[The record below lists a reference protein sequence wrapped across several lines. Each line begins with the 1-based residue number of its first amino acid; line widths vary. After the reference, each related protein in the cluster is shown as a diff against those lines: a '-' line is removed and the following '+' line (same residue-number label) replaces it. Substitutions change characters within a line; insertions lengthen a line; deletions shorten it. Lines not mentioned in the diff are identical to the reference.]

1 MAGTEPNSPW
11 KKHGFSVGDLLG
23 GIAGGAAALPQSMGL
38 GVVLFTAIGLD
49 AATGASAGLLG
60 AAVLSLAS
68 GMVGATRGMISA
80 PNGPVT
86 MLLVASLSTLVAGG
100 VQVSDLPLALTV
112 ILLLAGLVQF
122 IIGIAGGGQLVK
134 YIPFP
139 VVAGLVTGIGI
150 LMILSQVGSL
160 MGSLTQMLDEAWMGI
175 PVVTAL
181 ITLAGIVV
189 TRRYF
194 PRLPSVISGSLV
206 GIAGFHLLT
215 QFAPGSFPA
224 AWVVGD
230 IPSLHGIAGVPEFSA
245 VLRLPFADILAA
257 ALAVAL
263 LASIDSLLTA
273 VIADGRTGLRHDA
286 RRELAVQGTA
296 QIIVGL
302 LGGLGGGGTK
312 GSTLVAIDGGG
323 RRWSAVVAG
332 LVFLS
337 LLLFIGPVGRLLPVS
352 VLAGVIIYVGASM
365 LDVNI
370 FGWMSIRR
378 LRMDAVVAIT
388 VVVTT
393 LAYDLLVGL
402 VVGVVGSVLLF
413 IRGLLLQPVLHDR
426 ASGKERRSLKER
438 SGEERLLLDEYGDR
452 IVYAELRGNL
462 FFGTADRL
470 FTELMSDL
478 DRPVWMVIN
487 MRRVQHIDTSAL
499 HILRQMAAR
508 LQHNG
513 GTMVYA
519 NVYKHSSGT
528 RKIHK
533 AFTQLG
539 GTPGLPMVKTF
550 KSTDA
555 ALEYAEDSLLHSL
568 NWQPPADG
576 KRVALI
582 ANNLCADLSAATIE
596 ALSGVLRPLSL
607 DRKAQVYTQGDH
619 GDAVYLVLEGEIET
633 RLPTGVYHYKRIAKI
648 GPGGYFGSVAFL
660 QPGPR
665 STTAVVTR
673 KAELLVLTR
682 TALNSL
688 EQNGNREAA
697 LRILQSIV
705 KTVTGQLRWAR
716 EELARIESN

>member
-1 MAGTEPNSPW
+1 MAGAERGSLR
-11 KKHGFSVGDLLG
+11 KRHGFAVGDLLG

-60 AAVLSLAS
+60 AAVLSLSS
-68 GMVGATRGMISA
+68 GLVGATRGMISA

-86 MLLVASLSTLVAGG
+86 MLLVASLATLVAAG
-100 VQVSDLPLALTV
+100 VQGPDLPLALTV
-112 ILLLAGLVQF
+112 ILLLAGVFQF
-122 IIGIAGGGQLVK
+122 LFGIAGGGHLVK

-139 VVAGLVTGIGI
+139 VVAGLVTGIGV
-150 LMILSQVGSL
+150 LMILSQAT
-160 MGSLTQMLDEAWMGI
+160 SLTGNLAQVLDEIWRGI
-175 PVVTAL
+175 PALTAL
-181 ITLAGIVV
+181 ITLAGILV
-189 TRRYF
+189 TRRYMPKL
-194 PRLPSVISGSLV
+194 PRVICGFLV

-215 QFAPGSFPA
+215 QFMPGPFPA

-230 IPSLHGIAGVPEFSA
+230 IPSLEGIAGVPEASA
-245 VLRLPFADILAA
+245 LRRLPWADVLGA

-286 RRELAVQGTA
+286 RRELTVQGTA

-312 GSTLVAIDGGG
+312 GSTLVAIDSGG

-337 LLLFIGPVGRLLPVS
+337 LLLFIGPVGELLPVS
-352 VLAGVIIYVGASM
+352 VLAGVIIYVGVSM
-365 LDVNI
+365 IDINI
-370 FGWMSIRR
+370 FSWMSIRR
-378 LRMDAVVAIT
+378 LRMDAMVAIS
-388 VVVTT
+388 VIGTT
-393 LAYDLLVGL
+393 LAYGLLVGL

-413 IRGLLLQPVLHDR
+413 IRGQLMAPVLHDR

-438 SGEERLLLDEYGDR
+438 SREERVLLDDNGDR

-478 DRPVWMVIN
+478 ERPVWMVIN

-519 NVYKHSSGT
+519 NVSKHSSGT

-533 AFTQLG
+533 AFRQLG
-539 GTPGLPMVKTF
+539 GTLGLPVVKTF

-555 ALEYAEDSLLHSL
+555 ALEYAEDSLLDSL
-568 NWQPPADG
+568 DWQPPAAG
-576 KRVALI
+576 KRVALT
-582 ANNLCADLSAATIE
+582 ANNLCADLDAATIE
-596 ALSGVLRPLSL
+596 ALSGVLRPLTL
-607 DRKAQVYTQGDH
+607 NRKARAFTQGEH
-619 GDAVYLVLEGEIET
+619 GDAVYLVLEGEVET
-633 RLPTGVYHYKRIAKI
+633 RLPTGRYHYKQ
-648 GPGGYFGSVAFL
+648 L
-660 QPGPR
+660 PR
-665 STTAVVTR
+665 FVRADTLVVWHFCSR
-673 KAELLVLTR
+673 A
-682 TALNSL
+682 
-688 EQNGNREAA
+688 
-697 LRILQSIV
+697 
-705 KTVTGQLRWAR
+705 
-716 EELARIESN
+716 LARLRRWSLARPSSWC

>member
-1 MAGTEPNSPW
+1 MAGTERNLLW

-49 AATGASAGLLG
+49 AAAGASAGLLG
-60 AAVLSLAS
+60 AAVLSLGS

-86 MLLVASLSTLVAGG
+86 MLLVASLATLVAGG
-100 VQVSDLPLALTV
+100 VEVSDLPLALSI
-112 ILLLAGLVQF
+112 ILLLAGIVQF
-122 IIGIAGGGQLVK
+122 LIGIAGGGQLVK

-150 LMILSQVGSL
+150 LMILSQARSLTGSL
-160 MGSLTQMLDEAWMGI
+160 SQMLDDIWMGI
-175 PVVTAL
+175 PVVTAV

-189 TRRYF
+189 TRRYI
-194 PRLPSVISGSLV
+194 PKLPSVISGSLV

-215 QFAPGSFPA
+215 QFTPGAFPA

-230 IPSLHGIAGVPEFSA
+230 IPSLHGIAGVPELSA
-245 VLRLPFADILAA
+245 VRQLPFPDILAA

-286 RRELAVQGTA
+286 RHELAVQGMS
-296 QIIVGL
+296 QIMIGL

-312 GSTLVAIDGGG
+312 GSTLVAIEGGG

-370 FGWMSIRR
+370 FGWMSTRR
-378 LRMDAVVAIT
+378 LRMDAIVAIT

-393 LAYDLLVGL
+393 LVYDLLVGL

-426 ASGKERRSLKER
+426 ASGNERRSLKER
-438 SGEERLLLDEYGDR
+438 GGEERHLLDEYGDR

-519 NVYKHSSGT
+519 NVYKHTSGT

-539 GTPGLPMVKTF
+539 GTLGLPMVKTF

-568 NWQPPADG
+568 NWQPPAAG

-582 ANNLCADLSAATIE
+582 ANNLCADLNSTTIE

-607 DRKAQVYTQGDH
+607 DRKARVYTQGDH

-633 RLPTGVYHYKRIAKI
+633 RLPTGLYHYKRIAKI

-665 STTAVVTR
+665 STTAVVTA
-673 KAELLVLTR
+673 KAELLMLSR
-682 TALNSL
+682 TALGSL
-688 EQNGNREAA
+688 EQSGNRKAA
-697 LRILQSIV
+697 HLILQSIV